1 MRPGVPLM
9 ALHGKVKQAKRMF
22 IFNDF
27 KNKKAAVL
35 MATDVAARGLDFPS
49 VDWVLQADCPED
61 KATYIHRVGRTAR
74 FKDKGKALLLLLP
87 NEEKAFVNLLR
98 KGKVPIKRTAINMQ
112 RTANIMGTL
121 QSLAASDPDMKFL
134 AQKAFI
140 AYVKSVYLQRNKDVF
155 DVHALPLM
163 DYAAALGL
171 PGEPKIKFLSKKNAI
186 NKATGNEHAD
196 AAALAKDADEVR
208 LEAHKKKNKS
218 FKLQQLKEK
227 IKREKEKRRHP
238 C

>member
-1 MRPGVPLM
+1 
-9 ALHGKVKQAKRMF
+9 
-22 IFNDF
+22 
-27 KNKKAAVL
+27 

-171 PGEPKIKFLSKKNAI
+171 PGEPKIKFLSKKNQLIKPQEMNMQTQQLSRRMPIKCAW
-186 NKATGNEHAD
+186 KPT
-196 AAALAKDADEVR
+196 
-208 LEAHKKKNKS
+208 KKKK
-218 FKLQQLKEK
+218 F
-227 IKREKEKRRHP
+227 
-238 C
+238 